1 MDFAMGVPVDV
12 LQALPT
18 LTGRGYFYE
27 MVAERDCI
35 GLAMAGSSQVG
46 ARPLVKAGGRLGCR
60 S

>member
-35 GLAMAGSSQVG
+35 GLAMTGSSQVG
-46 ARPLVKAGGRLGCR
+46 ARP
-60 S
+60 